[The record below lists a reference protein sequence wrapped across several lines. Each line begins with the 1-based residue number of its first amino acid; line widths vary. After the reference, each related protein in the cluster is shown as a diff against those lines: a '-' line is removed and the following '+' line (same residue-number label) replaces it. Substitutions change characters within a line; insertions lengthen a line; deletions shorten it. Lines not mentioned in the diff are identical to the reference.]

1 MWQNIDFS
9 TGTLFIKGKGNK
21 ERVVYIEDK
30 DFMELLNYYKKN
42 FMINSK
48 YVFLNRYHQKLS
60 EQAVRLILNDLK
72 QKLHIT
78 QPVTPHMFRHT
89 FATQLLE
96 NDVDIRYIQKILGH
110 SSINVTQIYTHIQMN
125 KEREI
130 MKSKN
135 PRLSYKSISSLN
147 PSHTI

>member
-1 MWQNIDFS
+1 M
-9 TGTLFIKGKGNK
+9 
-21 ERVVYIEDK
+21 V
-30 DFMELLNYYKKN
+30 
-42 FMINSK
+42 
-48 YVFLNRYHQKLS
+48 
-60 EQAVRLILNDLK
+60 
-72 QKLHIT
+72 
-78 QPVTPHMFRHT
+78 RHT